1 MKAKKV
7 YGKHER
13 TTVRFTIEVSG
24 TSSAVYDF
32 GQFLNSSAAF
42 ADHGVDTMLVRS
54 ELMPKREEPR
64 V

>member
-1 MKAKKV
+1 MKV

-24 TSSAVYDF
+24 TRHAVYAF
-32 GQFLNSSAAF
+32 GIFLNSFDSF
-42 ADHGVDTMLVRS
+42 TDHGVDSVLFNS

-64 V
+64 L